1 LAQRALRLGFAGT
14 PKFSVPAL
22 EALADSEH
30 AVQVVFTKPDRAAG
44 RGRHLQVSPVK
55 QRALEL
61 GLTVLEPATFK
72 SPDSLDTLRALH
84 LDALVVVAY
93 GMILPPAALAAPRLG
108 CFNIH
113 ASLLPRWRG
122 AAPIQRALLAGDT
135 LTGVT
140 IMRMEAGLD
149 TGPMLAVRAVEI
161 EEHDTGGSLHD
172 RLAVL
177 GAVLLRETLDALARG
192 GGLPETPQPEAGVTY
207 AQKISK
213 AEAEID
219 WRADVEEVLR
229 KVRAFNPAP
238 VAQTRWGDQQVRIWE
253 AELAQAELAAA
264 ATLRAGAPP
273 GTVIA
278 TGPSGIEV
286 SCGRGALRVTRLQL
300 AGRKPMTAA
309 DILNSQRLQGAS
321 FSSP

>member
-1 LAQRALRLGFAGT
+1 MAQRALRLGFAGT

-22 EALADSEH
+22 EALAGSEH
-30 AVQVVFTKPDRAAG
+30 AVQVVFTKPDRPAG
-44 RGRHLQVSPVK
+44 RGRHVQVSPVK

-61 GLTVLEPATFK
+61 GLKVLEPATFK
-72 SPDSLDTLRALH
+72 SPDTLDTLRALD

-93 GMILPPAALAAPRLG
+93 GLILPPAALAAPRLG

-122 AAPIQRALLAGDT
+122 AAPIQRALLAGDAV
-135 LTGVT
+135 TGVT

-149 TGPMLAVRAVEI
+149 TGPMLAVRAVDI
-161 EEHDTGGSLHD
+161 EERDTGGSLHD

-177 GAVLLRETLDALARG
+177 GAALLRETLDALARG
-192 GGLPETPQPEAGVTY
+192 KGLPETPQPEAGVTY
-207 AQKISK
+207 AHKISK

-238 VAQTRWGDQQVRIWE
+238 VAQTRWGAQQVRIWE
-253 AELAQAELAAA
+253 AELAP
-264 ATLRAGAPP
+264 ATLAPATAPGVAAPP
-273 GTVIA
+273 GTVIDA
-278 TGPSGIEV
+278 GPSGIDV
-286 SCGRGALRVTRLQL
+286 TCGRGALRVMRLQL
-300 AGRKPMTAA
+300 AGRRPMTAA
-309 DILNSQRLQGAS
+309 DILNSQRLAGAS

>member
-1 LAQRALRLGFAGT
+1 LRLGFAGT

-30 AVQVVFTKPDRAAG
+30 AVQVVFTKPDRPAG
-44 RGRHLQVSPVK
+44 RGRHVQVSPVK

-61 GLTVLEPATFK
+61 GLKVLEPATFK
-72 SPDSLDTLRALH
+72 SPDTLDTLRALD

-93 GMILPPAALAAPRLG
+93 GLILPPAALAAPRLG

-122 AAPIQRALLAGDT
+122 AAPIQRALLAGDAV
-135 LTGVT
+135 TGVT

-149 TGPMLAVRAVEI
+149 TGPMLAVRAVDI
-161 EEHDTGGSLHD
+161 EARDTGGSLHD
-172 RLAVL
+172 RLAVV
-177 GAVLLRETLDALARG
+177 GAALLRETLDALARG
-192 GGLPETPQPEAGVTY
+192 EDLPETPQPEAGVTY
-207 AQKISK
+207 AHKISK
-213 AEAEID
+213 PEAEID
-219 WRADVEEVLR
+219 WRADVEQVLR

-238 VAQTRWGDQQVRIWE
+238 VAQTRWGAQQVRIWE
-253 AELAQAELAAA
+253 AELAP
-264 ATLRAGAPP
+264 ATLAPATAPGAAAPP
-273 GTVIA
+273 GTVIDA
-278 TGPSGIEV
+278 GSSGIDV
-286 SCGRGALRVTRLQL
+286 ICGRGALRVTRLQL

-309 DILNSQRLQGAS
+309 DILNSQRLAGAS

>member
-14 PKFSVPAL
+14 PTFSVPAL
-22 EALADSEH
+22 DALARSQH
-30 AVQVVFTKPDRAAG
+30 LVRAVFTKPDRPAG
-44 RGRHLQVSPVK
+44 RGRRVQVSAVK

-61 GLTVLEPATFK
+61 GLPVLEPATFK
-72 SPDSLDTLRALH
+72 SPQTLGILQALD

-93 GMILPPAALAAPRLG
+93 GLILPPPALAVPRLG
-108 CFNIH
+108 CYNIH

-122 AAPIQRALLAGDT
+122 AAPIQRALLVGDR

-149 TGPMLAVRAVEI
+149 TGPMLASCAVDI
-161 EEHDTGGSLHD
+161 DDGDTAGTLHD
-172 RLAVL
+172 RLAVA
-177 GAVLLRETLDALARG
+177 GAQLVRETLDALARG
-192 GGLPETPQPEAGVTY
+192 PLPETPQPEAGVTY

-219 WRADVEEVLR
+219 WRADAAEVLR

-238 VAQTRWGDQQVRIWE
+238 VAQTRWDGEQLRIWE
-253 AELAQAELAAA
+253 AQPAPTAAGEKAVPGAVTGA
-264 ATLRAGAPP
+264 APC
-273 GTVIA
+273 
-278 TGPSGIEV
+278 GIDV
-286 SCGRGALRVTRLQL
+286 ACGNGALRITRLQL
-300 AGRKPMTAA
+300 AGRKPVTAA
-309 DILNSQRLQGAS
+309 EFLNSEQLAGAS

>member
-1 LAQRALRLGFAGT
+1 LRLGLAGT
-14 PKFSVPAL
+14 PMLWVPAL
-22 EALADSEH
+22 EALAGSGH
-30 AVQVVFTKPDRAAG
+30 VVGAVFTKPDRPAG
-44 RGRHLQVSPVK
+44 RGRHVQVSAVK

-61 GLTVLEPATFK
+61 GLAVLEPATFK
-72 SPDSLDTLRALH
+72 SPETLDALRALD

-93 GMILPPAALAAPRLG
+93 GLILPPAALEAPRLG

-122 AAPIQRALLAGDT
+122 AAPIQRALLAGDAV
-135 LTGVT
+135 TGVT

-149 TGPMLAVRAVEI
+149 TGPTLAVRAVDI
-161 EEHDTGGSLHD
+161 EDCDTGGSLHD

-177 GAVLLRETLDALARG
+177 GADLLRETLDALARG
-192 GGLPETPQPEAGVTY
+192 PIPETPQPDVGVSY

-213 AEAEID
+213 VEAEID
-219 WRADVEEVLR
+219 WRSDAAEVLR

-238 VAQTRWGDQQVRIWE
+238 VAQTRWREQQVRIWD
-253 AELAQAELAAA
+253 AELPSPTPTAAA
-264 ATLRAGAPP
+264 GASP
-273 GTVIA
+273 GTVIEA
-278 TGPSGIEV
+278 GADGIDV
-286 SCGRGALRVTRLQL
+286 SCGRGVLRVTRLQL

-309 DILNSQRLQGAS
+309 EILNSQRLAGAS